1 MNVETNP
8 RLRRSSGAS
17 RRHHRTHLPYRLDI
31 LAPGVAT
38 VLVLPDPAGD
48 TVHSVTAY
56 DAQGR
61 PMAVADEHAA
71 HILALLQ
78 GAFTAD
84 WGHPLVWR
92 RANNT
97 LTGET
102 PLRGAA

>member
-1 MNVETNP
+1 MNRPSNI
-8 RLRRSSGAS
+8 RRSSAGT
-17 RRHHRTHLPYRLDI
+17 RRHHRTHPPYRLDI

-56 DAQGR
+56 DALGR

-71 HILALLQ
+71 HILSLLQ

-84 WGHPLVWR
+84 WAQPLVWR
-92 RANNT
+92 RNGNT
-97 LTGET
+97 LTDET
-102 PLRGAA
+102 PMRGAA